1 MIKQINRRQFLALGT
16 SAAATSVLAAC
27 GASGSAELRA
37 ASFRDQQRADLMRY
51 AAINDGEFTIPAI
64 PGNRVDRKYWRQV
77 VDDPFG
83 EVPGT
88 IVIDTPN
95 RFLYLTLPDNKAMRY
110 GIGVGKAGFEWSGRA
125 TVQMKRR
132 WPTWTPPREM
142 IERVPELEKWAK
154 GQPPGLDNPLGA
166 RALYIFMNGRD
177 TLYRIHGSPEW
188 WSIGS
193 AASSGC
199 IRLINHDIVD
209 LYGRVTKGAPIVVI
223 PDNRVTPGEIA

>member
-51 AAINDGEFTIPAI
+51 AAIDDGEFTIPAI
-64 PGNRVDRKYWRQV
+64 PGNRIERQYWRQV

-95 RFLYLTLPDNKAMRY
+95 RFLYLTMPDNKAMRY

-166 RALYIFMNGRD
+166 RALYIFMNDRD

-199 IRLINHDIVD
+199 IRLVNHDIVD

-223 PDNRVTPGEIA
+223 PDNRVTPGAVA